1 MAARP
6 DVALGDRHWGLR
18 LTPWTLRQAVASW
31 LRYLGVAESLEVIDR
46 GPLGHEVKVNIPGE
60 PEALYLTQVGSG
72 VAQALPV
79 VVMCLAAQPGAMLLI
94 ELRAP
99 PPSRGADAAGRPL
112 PRDGALG
119 AAGDRR
125 DSQRVPDQPPAPSH
139 RRGDGADLVPLVQ
152 IYFAEKKD
160 GASTFRP
167 LVVDRYGAI
176 ESWPDGFF
184 GRIAQIEIDSLL
196 AGADKMDADA
206 DALEASGEHAG

>member
-1 MAARP
+1 
-6 DVALGDRHWGLR
+6 
-18 LTPWTLRQAVASW
+18 VASW

-94 ELRAP
+94 ELPELHLHPAVQTRLGDLFLAMAL
-99 PPSRGADAAGRPL
+99 SGRQVIVETHSEYLINRLRRRIAA
-112 PRDGALG
+112 AT
-119 AAGDRR
+119 GD
-125 DSQRVPDQPPAPSH
+125 S
-139 RRGDGADLVPLVQ
+139 LVPLVQ

-184 GRIAQIEIDSLL
+184 DESQIEIEQILL